1 MTNIEAIIF
10 IEWSLFN
17 KVQGEDGRAS
27 CQDDYG
33 TFEIMRKS
41 QFLCWDTATLD
52 SYLNDLQ
59 IARRDGRNLI
69 QEKYARMMVSTAPE
83 QYASFAH
90 TLPVLSCAQ
99 RMTIEGIVAQQLVWR
114 DVFAVKYPRLSSLS
128 RLIRSEEDRPH
139 ETSFETY
146 LCGELGTYSAE
157 TLQCYAKMID
167 HYVIAGK
174 NITMAA
180 MGQTALLYGY
190 RDLAAAEE
198 KLPGA
203 QEPARDDLARLRVS
217 H

>member
-1 MTNIEAIIF
+1 MTKIEAIIS

-27 CQDDYG
+27 CQDDFG

-41 QFLCWDTATLD
+41 QFLSWDPATLD

-69 QEKYARMMVSTAPE
+69 QEKYARMMASTAPE

-90 TLPVLSCAQ
+90 TLPELSHVQ
-99 RMTIEGIVAQQLVWR
+99 RMTIEEIVAQQLAWR
-114 DVFAVKYPRLSSLS
+114 DVFAVEYPHLSSQS
-128 RLIRSEEDRPH
+128 RLIRSEEDTPY

-146 LCGELGTYSAE
+146 LRGELGTYSAE

-180 MGQTALLYGY
+180 MSQTAMLYGY
-190 RDLAAAEE
+190 RDLASAEE
-198 KLPGA
+198 KLAG
-203 QEPARDDLARLRVS
+203 
-217 H
+217 